1 MFSFKISPQIAIL
14 LIYLIQ
20 KLKYD
25 EANATVIFHLS
36 AMAVYMSSILGAII
50 ADSWWGK
57 FKTIL
62 ILSCVYA
69 IGSLTVAFGAVE
81 QWKLPASEFTMIGLI
96 LIALG
101 SGGIKPCVSAF
112 GGEQF
117 KLPEQE
123 SQLKKFFSI
132 FYFVIN
138 LGSVLTTFI
147 TPIIRAKSCFGMEEC
162 FAGGFGLPAV
172 LMVLAI
178 VIFSIGQPY
187 YTEVP
192 PKGNMF
198 VKVCKCVGVN
208 SFFLILSSKSSE
220 VKVDYSVDKIKQ
232 TFRGCS

>member
-1 MFSFKISPQIAIL
+1 MRIYFQTAIL

-25 EANATVIFHLS
+25 EADATVIFHLS

-50 ADSWWGK
+50 ADSWLGK

-81 QWKLPASEFTMIGLI
+81 QWKLPASEFTIIGLV

-117 KLPEQE
+117 KLPQQE
-123 SQLKKFFSI
+123 NQLKKFFSI

-147 TPIIRAKSCFGMEEC
+147 TPIIRAQSCFGMEEC

-178 VIFSIGQPY
+178 VVFTFGQRY
-187 YTEVP
+187 YINIS

-198 VKVCKCVGVN
+198 VEVCKCVWVN
-208 SFFLILSSKSSE
+208 SFSFVPGLIFNSCNSL
-220 VKVDYSVDKIKQ
+220 
-232 TFRGCS
+232 